1 MAIALLILI
10 YIAFISLGLPDG
22 LLGAAWPS
30 MYQAMAVPVSFAGYV
45 TMIIAGGTI
54 ISSLSSDRL
63 SQKVSTQWILVI
75 SVALTALAIFG
86 FSFSSEY
93 WQLCLWA
100 IPYGLGA
107 GAVDSSL
114 NNYVSLHYKSR
125 QMSWLHSCWGVGA
138 TLGPYIISLTLGHS
152 LGWEWGYRIVGFIQ
166 AALVVILLSSAR
178 LWRINDNISH
188 DSTEEIK
195 REHLGFF
202 KTWGL
207 KGTAFVFLA
216 FYAYCS
222 LESTAGLWAASY
234 FVLNRGASEERAASW
249 ASLYYFGI
257 GIGRFLMGFIANRL
271 GDRKMVRLGLIILA
285 VGLIVILLP
294 WGEYT
299 PLIGLLIIGLGCAP
313 VYPSLIHETP
323 TNFGKEHSQEVI
335 GIQMATAYVGST
347 FMPPLFGLLIPLIG
361 IVYYPYYLGFFFL
374 VLILMSELLN
384 HATKEKWVSENKK
397 SPAEPTSISGR

>member
-1 MAIALLILI
+1 MRILLLALI

-30 MYQAMAVPVSFAGYV
+30 MYQTLSVPLSFAGYV
-45 TMIIAGGTI
+45 TMVIAGGTI
-54 ISSLSSDRL
+54 ISSLSCDRISRKL
-63 SQKVSTQWILVI
+63 STQWILVI
-75 SVALTALAIFG
+75 SVALTAIGIFG
-86 FSFSSEY
+86 FSFSTAY

-125 QMSWLHSCWGVGA
+125 QMSWLHSFWGVGA
-138 TLGPYIISLTLGHS
+138 TVGPYIVSLCLGHS

-166 AALVVILLSSAR
+166 SGLVVILLLSEP
-178 LWRINDNISH
+178 LWGLNAEVAHSDENLS
-188 DSTEEIK
+188 E

-207 KGTAFVFLA
+207 PGAAFVFLS
-216 FYAYCS
+216 FFAYCA

-234 FVLNRGASEERAASW
+234 FVIYHGLSPEKAASW
-249 ASLYYFGI
+249 ASLFYLGI
-257 GIGRFLMGFIANRL
+257 AGGRFLDGFIANHF
-271 GDRKMVRLGLIILA
+271 GDRKMVRMGLILLGI
-285 VGLIVILLP
+285 GLIVLSLP

-299 PLIGLLIIGLGCAP
+299 PLVGLLIVGLGCAP

-323 TNFGKEHSQEVI
+323 INFGREHSQEVI

-347 FMPPLFGLLIPLIG
+347 FMPPLFGLLVKVIPMEC
-361 IVYYPYYLGFFFL
+361 YPYYLMAFFAIL
-374 VLILMSELLN
+374 VTMSEGLN
-384 HATKEKWVSENKK
+384 HATKERWLEQKQ
-397 SPAEPTSISGR
+397 AH